1 MRLLSRATPLSLLI
15 LTLLSFHA
23 YAWDR
28 SRATIFATLPPGT
41 AHPEGI
47 TVDAVG
53 NVYVTTFDVSKTSGP
68 GDLIVFDS
76 NGKLLRHVS
85 VLGST
90 NLLLGP
96 EFHPITGALLVI
108 DFGAGKVLKVD
119 PVTGISSV
127 FTTVGPP
134 PAHGLNDQTT
144 DSAGNVYVSDSF
156 QGTIWRI
163 GPMGGT
169 ATAWVTHPLLTT
181 KGFPAFGANGLAFN
195 KEETAQFVANTG
207 NRTIVKI
214 PVVGG
219 SPGTTGVP
227 GTPEVFVN
235 SVNGGDGLTIDDE
248 DNIWVCAN
256 QADEIEVIDK
266 TGRVIAKLGDFGGID
281 SKGAPIGLLFP
292 ASLVFSPTREFIYV
306 TNLSLD
312 LRIFGQQA
320 VDSQWAAQVTT
331 HTVSKIP
338 AGIPP
343 IRGLPES
350 AACAPQG
357 PWQCE

>member
-23 YAWDR
+23 HAWDR
-28 SRATIFATLPPGT
+28 SRATTFATLPAGT

-47 TVDAVG
+47 TVDKAG

-68 GDLIVFDS
+68 GDLIIFDS
-76 NGKLLRHVS
+76 NGKLLQHVS
-85 VLGST
+85 VMGST

-96 EFHPITGALLVI
+96 EFHPITGELLVI
-108 DFGAGKVLKVD
+108 DFGGKQVLRVD
-119 PVTGISSV
+119 PITGASSP
-127 FTTVGPP
+127 FMTL
-134 PAHGLNDQTT
+134 PAGFRAGAGLNDQTT

-156 QGTIWRI
+156 QGIIWRV
-163 GPMGGT
+163 GLNGGT
-169 ATAWVTHPLLTT
+169 ATAWVTDPTPPLLTT
-181 KGFPAFGANGLAFN
+181 KGFPAFGANGIAFN
-195 KEETAQFVANTG
+195 KEETALFVANTG

-214 PVVGG
+214 PVHGG
-219 SPGTTGVP
+219 PSGSLVAD
-227 GTPEVFVN
+227 TPVVFVN
-235 SVNGGDGLTIDDE
+235 SVNGGDGLTIDDQ

-281 SKGAPIGLLFP
+281 PNGAPIGLLFP

-331 HTVSKIP
+331 HTVSKIS
-338 AGIPP
+338 ARIPP

-350 AACAPQG
+350 DD
-357 PWQCE
+357 